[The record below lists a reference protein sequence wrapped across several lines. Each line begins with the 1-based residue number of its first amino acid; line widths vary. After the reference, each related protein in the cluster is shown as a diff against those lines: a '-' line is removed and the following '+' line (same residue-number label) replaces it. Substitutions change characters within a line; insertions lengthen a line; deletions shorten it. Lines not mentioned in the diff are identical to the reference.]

1 MVGGA
6 FSVHRPSDRRSNR
19 PDVRYRSTREEPRV
33 PFRLAH
39 VVSHPI
45 QYQAPLLRRLAQEPG
60 LALKTFFLT
69 DAGAQP
75 FHDPGF
81 NRVVQWDVPLLDGY
95 DHQFIARGLTLP
107 LKFNQ
112 PARCSWRR
120 VFATGG
126 FDAVWVNGYAHG
138 PLLRAIAAAKWLG
151 IKVLVRGESHD
162 GLRRKEPHWRRAAQ
176 RALFRQVDAF
186 LAIGSANRDFYLARG
201 AAPERVHMAPYS
213 VDNDYFRD
221 RITAAASRRAA
232 LLTELQ
238 LSPSLPIVLFA
249 SKLQPRKRCGDLLR
263 AYETIRAHTRAQ
275 IVVVGDGS
283 ERADLTEYVR
293 ARHLDEVRFVGF
305 KNQSELPAY
314 YDLCDVFV
322 LPSDVEP
329 WGLVVNEV
337 MNAGKPVV
345 VSDAVG
351 AARDLV
357 PDGRSGRVFPV
368 GDVAALATHLR
379 ALIAQPHL
387 RRRLGANARALVAR
401 WGIDATVAGIRSALH
416 ALSPA

>member
-1 MVGGA
+1 MRNG
-6 FSVHRPSDRRSNR
+6 SRRSEAAA
-19 PDVRYRSTREEPRV
+19 PL
-33 PFRLAH
+33 RLAH

-60 LALKTFFLT
+60 LLLKTFFLT

-81 NRVVQWDVPLLDGY
+81 NRVVKWDVPLLDGY
-95 DHQFIARGLTLP
+95 EHQFIARGLPLP

-120 VFATGG
+120 AFAAGG

-162 GLRRKEPHWRRAAQ
+162 GLRRAEPRWRRAAQ

-186 LAIGSANRDFYLARG
+186 LAIGSANRDFYVARG
-201 AAPERVHMAPYS
+201 VAPQRVHLAPYS
-213 VDNDYFRD
+213 VDNEYFRE
-221 RITAAASRRAA
+221 RIDAAASRRAT
-232 LLTELQ
+232 LLSELQ
-238 LSPSLPIVLFA
+238 LSPSLPVVLFA

-263 AYETIRAHTRAQ
+263 AYEAIREDTPAQ
-275 IVVVGDGS
+275 IVVVGDGT
-283 ERADLTEYVR
+283 ERGALMEYVR
-293 ARHLDEVRFVGF
+293 EKRLEDVRFVGF

-314 YDLCDVFV
+314 YDLCDIFV
-322 LPSDVEP
+322 LPSDTEP
-329 WGLVVNEV
+329 WGLIVNEV

-357 PDGRSGRVFPV
+357 PDGRSGCVFPV
-368 GDVAALATHLR
+368 GDVAALAARLR
-379 ALIAQPHL
+379 TLISQPDL
-387 RRRLGANARALVAR
+387 RRRMGAHARVLVGE

-416 ALSPA
+416 ALSAA

>member
-1 MVGGA
+1 MRA
-6 FSVHRPSDRRSNR
+6 HAPASA
-19 PDVRYRSTREEPRV
+19 STPPV
-33 PFRLAH
+33 FRLAH

-45 QYQAPLLRRLAQEPG
+45 QYQAPLLRRLANEPG
-60 LALKTFFLT
+60 LVMKTFFLT

-81 NRVVQWDVPLLDGY
+81 NRVVKWDVPLLEGY
-95 DHQFIARGLTLP
+95 DHQFIARGLPLP

-112 PARCSWRR
+112 PARCAWRR
-120 VFATGG
+120 SFAAGR
-126 FDAVWVNGYAHG
+126 FHAVWLNGYAHG
-138 PLLRAIAAAKWLG
+138 PLLRAFAAAKGLG
-151 IKVLVRGESHD
+151 MRVLVRGESHD
-162 GLRRKEPHWRRAAQ
+162 GLRRTEPRWRRATQ
-176 RALFRQVDAF
+176 RALFRHVDAF

-201 AAPERVHMAPYS
+201 ARPDRVHLAPYS

-221 RITAAASRRAA
+221 RVAAASSRRAA
-232 LLTELQ
+232 LLRELR

-263 AYETIRAHTRAQ
+263 AYEAIREQAPAQ
-275 IVVVGDGS
+275 ILIVGDG
-283 ERADLTEYVR
+283 TESASLAEYAR
-293 ARHLDEVRFVGF
+293 ARGLGEIRFLGF

-314 YDLCDVFV
+314 YDLCDIFV
-322 LPSDVEP
+322 LPSDAEP

-357 PDGRSGRVFPV
+357 PHGRSGCVFPV
-368 GDVAALATHLR
+368 GDVGALAAQLR
-379 ALIAQPHL
+379 VLIEQPDL
-387 RRRLGANARALVAR
+387 RQRLGANARALVDD
-401 WGIDATVAGIRSALH
+401 WGIDATVAGIRAALH
-416 ALSPA
+416 HLSAA

>member
-1 MVGGA
+1 MVGCA
-6 FSVHRPSDRRSNR
+6 LSLHRPAA
-19 PDVRYRSTREEPRV
+19 PV
-33 PFRLAH
+33 RLAH

-60 LALKTFFLT
+60 LRLKTFFLT

-81 NRVVQWDVPLLDGY
+81 NRVVQWDVPLLEGY
-95 DHQFIARGLTLP
+95 DHQFIARGLPLP

-112 PARCSWRR
+112 PAHCSWRR
-120 VFATGG
+120 AFAAGG

-162 GLRRKEPHWRRAAQ
+162 GLRRAEPRWRRAAQ

-186 LAIGSANRDFYLARG
+186 LAIGSANRDFYVARG
-201 AAPERVHMAPYS
+201 VAPQRVHLAPYS
-213 VDNDYFRD
+213 VDNEYFRE
-221 RITAAASRRAA
+221 RINAATARRVT
-232 LLTELQ
+232 LLSELQ
-238 LSPSLPIVLFA
+238 LSPSLPVVLFA
-249 SKLQPRKRCGDLLR
+249 SKLQPRKRCVDLLR
-263 AYETIRAHTRAQ
+263 AYETIRDDTPAQ
-275 IVVVGDGS
+275 IVVVGDGT
-283 ERADLTEYVR
+283 ERAALMEYVR
-293 ARHLDEVRFVGF
+293 EKRLDHVRFVGF

-314 YDLCDVFV
+314 YDLCDIFV
-322 LPSDVEP
+322 LPSDTEP
-329 WGLVVNEV
+329 WGLIVNEV

-357 PDGRSGRVFPV
+357 PDGRSGCVFPV
-368 GDVAALATHLR
+368 GDVAALAARLR
-379 ALIAQPHL
+379 TLISQPDL
-387 RRRLGANARALVAR
+387 RRRMGAHARVLVGE

-416 ALSPA
+416 ALSAA

>member
-1 MVGGA
+1 L
-6 FSVHRPSDRRSNR
+6 
-19 PDVRYRSTREEPRV
+19 
-33 PFRLAH
+33 RLAH

-60 LALKTFFLT
+60 LLLKTFFLT

-81 NRVVQWDVPLLDGY
+81 NRVVMWDVPLLDGY
-95 DHQFIARGLTLP
+95 DYQFIARGLPLP

-120 VFATGG
+120 AFAAGG

-162 GLRRKEPHWRRAAQ
+162 GLRRTEPHWRRAAQ

-186 LAIGSANRDFYLARG
+186 LAIGSANRDFYVARG
-201 AAPERVHMAPYS
+201 VAPQRVHLAPYS
-213 VDNDYFRD
+213 VDNEYFRE
-221 RITAAASRRAA
+221 RIKAAAARRAT
-232 LLTELQ
+232 LLSELQ
-238 LSPSLPIVLFA
+238 LSPSLPVVLFA
-249 SKLQPRKRCGDLLR
+249 SKLQPRKRCVDLLR
-263 AYETIRAHTRAQ
+263 AYETIREHTPAQ
-275 IVVVGDGS
+275 IVVVGDGT
-283 ERADLTEYVR
+283 ERGALMEY
-293 ARHLDEVRFVGF
+293 AREKRLEEVRFVGF

-314 YDLCDVFV
+314 YDLCDIFV
-322 LPSDVEP
+322 LPSDTEP
-329 WGLVVNEV
+329 WGLIVNEV
-337 MNAGKPVV
+337 MNAAKPVV

-357 PDGRSGRVFPV
+357 PDGRSGCVFPV
-368 GDVAALATHLR
+368 GDVAALAAHLR
-379 ALIAQPHL
+379 TLISEPDL
-387 RRRLGANARALVAR
+387 RRRMGADAHALVGE

-416 ALSPA
+416 ALSAA

>member
-1 MVGGA
+1 
-6 FSVHRPSDRRSNR
+6 
-19 PDVRYRSTREEPRV
+19 
-33 PFRLAH
+33 LAH

-60 LALKTFFLT
+60 LLLKTFFLT

-81 NRVVQWDVPLLDGY
+81 NRVVKWDVPLLDGY
-95 DHQFIARGLTLP
+95 EHQFIARGLPLP

-120 VFATGG
+120 AFAAGG

-162 GLRRKEPHWRRAAQ
+162 GLRRAEPRWRRAAQ

-186 LAIGSANRDFYLARG
+186 LAIGSANRDFYVARG
-201 AAPERVHMAPYS
+201 VAPQRVHLAPYS
-213 VDNDYFRD
+213 VDNEYFRE
-221 RITAAASRRAA
+221 RIDAAASRRAT
-232 LLTELQ
+232 LLSELQ
-238 LSPSLPIVLFA
+238 LSPSLPVVLFA

-263 AYETIRAHTRAQ
+263 AYEAIREDTPAQ
-275 IVVVGDGS
+275 IVVVGDGT
-283 ERADLTEYVR
+283 ERGALMEYVR
-293 ARHLDEVRFVGF
+293 EKRLEDVRFVGF

-314 YDLCDVFV
+314 YDLCDIFV
-322 LPSDVEP
+322 LPSDTEP
-329 WGLVVNEV
+329 WGLIVNEV

-357 PDGRSGRVFPV
+357 PDGRSGCVFPV
-368 GDVAALATHLR
+368 GDVAALAARLR
-379 ALIAQPHL
+379 TLISQPDL
-387 RRRLGANARALVAR
+387 RRRMGAHARVLVGE

-416 ALSPA
+416 ALSAA

>member
-1 MVGGA
+1 MIA
-6 FSVHRPSDRRSNR
+6 RAQPR
-19 PDVRYRSTREEPRV
+19 RV
-33 PFRLAH
+33 PPPTVRVAH

-81 NRVVQWDVPLLDGY
+81 NRVVKWDVPLLEGY

-112 PARCSWRR
+112 PVRCSWRR
-120 VFATGG
+120 VFAAGG
-126 FDAVWVNGYAHG
+126 FDALWVNGYAHG

-162 GLRRKEPHWRRAAQ
+162 GLRPHEPRWRRAAQ
-176 RALFRQVDAF
+176 RAVFRQVDAF

-201 AAPERVHMAPYS
+201 VAPQRIHMAPYS

-221 RITAAASRRAA
+221 RISAAASRRAT
-232 LLTELQ
+232 LLNDLQ

-249 SKLQPRKRCGDLLR
+249 SKLQPRKRCSDLLR
-263 AYETIRAHTRAQ
+263 AYETIREHTRAQ

-283 ERADLTEYVR
+283 ERAELMEYVR
-293 ARHLDEVRFVGF
+293 SRRLDEVRFVGF

-322 LPSDVEP
+322 LPSDGEP
-329 WGLVVNEV
+329 WGLVINEV

-357 PDGRSGRVFPV
+357 PDGRSGCVFPV
-368 GDVAALATHLR
+368 GDVAALAAHLR
-379 ALIAQPHL
+379 TLITQPHL
-387 RRRLGANARALVAR
+387 RRRMGVHARALVAE

-416 ALSPA
+416 ALAPA

>member
-1 MVGGA
+1 MRNA
-6 FSVHRPSDRRSNR
+6 FRRS
-19 PDVRYRSTREEPRV
+19 DSAA

-60 LALKTFFLT
+60 LLLKAFFLT

-81 NRVVQWDVPLLDGY
+81 NRVVKWDVPLLDGY
-95 DHQFIARGLTLP
+95 DHQFIARGLPLP

-120 VFATGG
+120 AFATGG

-151 IKVLVRGESHD
+151 MKVLVRGESHD
-162 GLRRKEPHWRRAAQ
+162 GLRRTEPRWRRAAQ

-186 LAIGSANRDFYLARG
+186 LAIGSANRDFYVARG
-201 AAPERVHMAPYS
+201 VAPQRVHLAPYS
-213 VDNDYFRD
+213 VDNEYFRQ
-221 RITAAASRRAA
+221 RIDAAASRRAT
-232 LLTELQ
+232 LLSELQ
-238 LSPSLPIVLFA
+238 LSPSLPVVLFA
-249 SKLQPRKRCGDLLR
+249 SKLQPRKRCGDLLG
-263 AYETIRAHTRAQ
+263 AYEAIREDTPAQ

-283 ERADLTEYVR
+283 ERGALMEYVR
-293 ARHLDEVRFVGF
+293 EKRLDDVRFVGF

-314 YDLCDVFV
+314 YDLCDIFV
-322 LPSDVEP
+322 LPSETEP
-329 WGLVVNEV
+329 WGLIVNEV

-345 VSDAVG
+345 ISDAVG

-357 PDGRSGRVFPV
+357 PDGRSGCVFPV
-368 GDVAALATHLR
+368 GDVAALAAHLR
-379 ALIAQPHL
+379 ALISQPDL
-387 RRRLGANARALVAR
+387 RRRMGAHARVLVSE

-416 ALSPA
+416 ALSAA

>member
-1 MVGGA
+1 
-6 FSVHRPSDRRSNR
+6 
-19 PDVRYRSTREEPRV
+19 
-33 PFRLAH
+33 LAH

-60 LALKTFFLT
+60 LLLKTFFLT

-81 NRVVQWDVPLLDGY
+81 NRVVKWDVPLLDGY
-95 DHQFIARGLTLP
+95 EHQFIARGLPLP

-120 VFATGG
+120 AFAAGG

-162 GLRRKEPHWRRAAQ
+162 GLRRAEPRWRRAAQ

-186 LAIGSANRDFYLARG
+186 LAIGSANRDFYVARG
-201 AAPERVHMAPYS
+201 VAPQRVHLAPYS
-213 VDNDYFRD
+213 VDNEYFRE
-221 RITAAASRRAA
+221 RIDAAASRRAT
-232 LLTELQ
+232 LLSELQ
-238 LSPSLPIVLFA
+238 LSPSLPVVLFA

-263 AYETIRAHTRAQ
+263 AYEAIREDTPAQ
-275 IVVVGDGS
+275 IVVVGDGT
-283 ERADLTEYVR
+283 ERGALMEYVR
-293 ARHLDEVRFVGF
+293 DKRLEDVRFVGF

-314 YDLCDVFV
+314 YDLCDIFV
-322 LPSDVEP
+322 LPSDTEP
-329 WGLVVNEV
+329 WGLIVNEV

-357 PDGRSGRVFPV
+357 PDGRSGCVFPV
-368 GDVAALATHLR
+368 GDVAALAARLR
-379 ALIAQPHL
+379 TLISQPDL
-387 RRRLGANARALVAR
+387 RRRMGAHARVLVGE

-416 ALSPA
+416 ALSAA